1 MTCRV
6 RKGITH
12 KSSSS
17 FESAMIDLSSV
28 TGTGP
33 LVVAFLS
40 PPMDA
45 IAPPTAVRIVPMAL
59 GGFSWVAY
67 GQEGRG
73 RGGGGEGGVDSQVF
87 VLQDFGS
94 ASPRSD
100 KRRHTL
106 IAIPAIWYD
115 ILAVLDEVDV

>member
-59 GGFSWVAY
+59 GVFSAY
-67 GQEGRG
+67 GQDG
-73 RGGGGEGGVDSQVF
+73 RGGGAGAGGVDSQVF